1 MRLTMSTQK
10 PMATTERDI
19 GQISGKLDALI
30 RQVDV
35 LDGKFDSAMQAIVHI
50 ESQQRRIENL
60 EQWRN
65 TMWQKII
72 GLCTILFA
80 FLSFVMQFAKD
91 ALSAGV

>member
-1 MRLTMSTQK
+1 MSTQK
-10 PMATTERDI
+10 SMATTERDI

-30 RQVDV
+30 RQVDL
-35 LDGKFDSAMQAIVHI
+35 LDSKFDSAMQAVVQI
-50 ESQQRRIENL
+50 ESQQRRIETL

-80 FLSFVMQFAKD
+80 FLTFVMQFVKD
-91 ALSAGV
+91 SLSAGV

>member
-1 MRLTMSTQK
+1 
-10 PMATTERDI
+10 MATTEREI

-30 RQVDV
+30 RQVDL
-35 LDGKFDSAMQAIVHI
+35 LDSKFDNAMQAVVQI
-50 ESQQRRIENL
+50 ESQQRRIEIL

-80 FLSFVMQFAKD
+80 FLTFVMQFVKD
-91 ALSAGV
+91 SLSAGV

>member
-1 MRLTMSTQK
+1 
-10 PMATTERDI
+10 MATTEREI

-30 RQVDV
+30 RQVDL
-35 LDGKFDSAMQAIVHI
+35 LDSKFDNAMQAVVQI
-50 ESQQRRIENL
+50 ESQQRRIETL

-80 FLSFVMQFAKD
+80 FLTFVMQFVKD
-91 ALSAGV
+91 SLSAGV

>member
-1 MRLTMSTQK
+1 
-10 PMATTERDI
+10 MATTEREI

-30 RQVDV
+30 RQVDL
-35 LDGKFDSAMQAIVHI
+35 LDSKFDSAMQAVVQI
-50 ESQQRRIENL
+50 ESQQRRIEIL

-80 FLSFVMQFAKD
+80 FLTFVMQFVKD
-91 ALSAGV
+91 SLSAGV

>member
-1 MRLTMSTQK
+1 
-10 PMATTERDI
+10 MATTEREI

-30 RQVDV
+30 RQVDL
-35 LDGKFDSAMQAIVHI
+35 LDSKFDSAMQAVVQI
-50 ESQQRRIENL
+50 ESQQRRIEIL

-80 FLSFVMQFAKD
+80 FLTFVMQFVKD
-91 ALSAGV
+91 SISAGV

>member
-1 MRLTMSTQK
+1 
-10 PMATTERDI
+10 MATTERDI

-30 RQVDV
+30 RQVDL
-35 LDGKFDSAMQAIVHI
+35 LDSKFDSAMQAVVQI
-50 ESQQRRIENL
+50 ESQQRRIETL

-80 FLSFVMQFAKD
+80 FLTFVMQLVKD
-91 ALSAGV
+91 SLSAGV

>member
-1 MRLTMSTQK
+1 
-10 PMATTERDI
+10 MATTEREI

-30 RQVDV
+30 RQVDL
-35 LDGKFDSAMQAIVHI
+35 LDSKFDSAMQAVVQI
-50 ESQQRRIENL
+50 ESQQRRIETL

-80 FLSFVMQFAKD
+80 FLTFVMQFVKD
-91 ALSAGV
+91 SLSAGV

>member
-1 MRLTMSTQK
+1 
-10 PMATTERDI
+10 MATTERDI

-30 RQVDV
+30 RQVDL
-35 LDGKFDSAMQAIVHI
+35 LDSKFDNAMQAVVQI
-50 ESQQRRIENL
+50 ESQQRRIETL

-80 FLSFVMQFAKD
+80 FLTFVMQFVKD
-91 ALSAGV
+91 SLSAGI

>member
-1 MRLTMSTQK
+1 
-10 PMATTERDI
+10 MATTEREI

-30 RQVDV
+30 RQVDL
-35 LDGKFDSAMQAIVHI
+35 LDSKFDNAMQAVVQI
-50 ESQQRRIENL
+50 ESQQRRIETL

-80 FLSFVMQFAKD
+80 FLMFVMQFVKD
-91 ALSAGV
+91 SLSAGV